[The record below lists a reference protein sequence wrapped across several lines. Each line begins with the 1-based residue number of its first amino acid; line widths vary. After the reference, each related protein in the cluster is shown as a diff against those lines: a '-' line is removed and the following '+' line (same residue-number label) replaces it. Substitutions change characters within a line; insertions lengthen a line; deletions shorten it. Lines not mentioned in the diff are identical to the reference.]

1 MKRKDIV
8 QYIVN
13 NGGIYT
19 EEIDTIDIFIMG
31 KSKHR
36 VSKKEGIVRN
46 KIALGNEI
54 MLINDDKLKDLI
66 TFYDI

>member
-31 KSKHR
+31 KSKQG
-36 VSKKEGIVRN
+36 VAKKEGIVRN

-66 TFYDI
+66 AFYDI

>member
-1 MKRKDIV
+1 LHMKRKDIV

-31 KSKHR
+31 NLSIGSQKKR
-36 VSKKEGIVRN
+36 VSYVI
-46 KIALGNEI
+46 KIALGKEN
-54 MLINDDKLKDLI
+54 
-66 TFYDI
+66 YAHQ